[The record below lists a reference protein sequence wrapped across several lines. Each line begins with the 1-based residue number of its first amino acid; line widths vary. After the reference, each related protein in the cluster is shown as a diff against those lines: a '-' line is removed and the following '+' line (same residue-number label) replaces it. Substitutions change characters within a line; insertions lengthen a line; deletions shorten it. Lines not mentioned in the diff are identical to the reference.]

1 MKKLLKLGCLSV
13 IGAVLLLGV
22 VAALGGKGASTT
34 TTPTGQQQL
43 ANSSKPQQSAN
54 TAEPTTAPTPPPS
67 IGQDV
72 RVGDVRWKVLSAEN
86 LGKVLK
92 SNNRFIKD
100 LKTSGTF
107 VKVRFEVENLS
118 NDLLSYGG
126 ADLVDIK
133 GRKFTQSSDA
143 LSFISEEEQSVL
155 VTNINPNIS
164 KTITEIY
171 EVPPDAAGLK
181 FNAGDLKIFGS
192 DETQIELGLQ

>member
-1 MKKLLKLGCLSV
+1 
-13 IGAVLLLGV
+13 
-22 VAALGGKGASTT
+22 
-34 TTPTGQQQL
+34 
-43 ANSSKPQQSAN
+43 
-54 TAEPTTAPTPPPS
+54 
-67 IGQDV
+67 
-72 RVGDVRWKVLSAEN
+72 VGDVRWKVLSAEN
-86 LGKVLK
+86 LGNVLK
-92 SNNRFIKD
+92 SNNRFAKD

>member
-1 MKKLLKLGCLSV
+1 
-13 IGAVLLLGV
+13 
-22 VAALGGKGASTT
+22 
-34 TTPTGQQQL
+34 
-43 ANSSKPQQSAN
+43 
-54 TAEPTTAPTPPPS
+54 
-67 IGQDV
+67 
-72 RVGDVRWKVLSAEN
+72 
-86 LGKVLK
+86 
-92 SNNRFIKD
+92 
-100 LKTSGTF
+100 